1 MRILNGNGL
10 TILEIHLKIPSFHS
24 KIVFQFLLFSR
35 PGPVHFSCNI
45 FCSRKSCLTYYIGRD
60 KVF

>member
-1 MRILNGNGL
+1 MRILNGNWL

-35 PGPVHFSCNI
+35 PGPTHFPVIYPALENLALHI
-45 FCSRKSCLTYYIGRD
+45 T
-60 KVF
+60 